1 MRTDTRR
8 RRAAAWGHDV
18 RGTWQ
23 NVELDEGAHEHDF
36 GA

>member
-23 NVELDEGAHEHDF
+23 NDEGAHEHDF